1 MTVSPLVS
9 IIVPAY
15 NTGRYIGEMLECCR
29 VQTWH
34 NIEVVVVDDGS
45 PDDTAHVA
53 RAYCELDARF
63 RLALQS
69 NRGVSAARNKGIGL
83 ASGEKLLFLDSDDT
97 FEPDLVAKCL
107 ETLERTG
114 AEAVLYGYADGT
126 LDAPGRPHEFEIS
139 GVYKGR
145 QIVERLVPHFIG
157 HSFEDIEAW
166 IRGEKGMR
174 QGKEHT
180 ALWRAMIDAETV
192 RANSLTFDET
202 MSLGEDTLFINE
214 YLIHADSV
222 AVLDECL
229 YYLRQ
234 RDGSANATSNGN
246 PVLMLENKLKV
257 IRAREKV
264 GAAAL
269 REKGFD
275 LWPFWRGTNVL
286 SLLQLCLE
294 LGKRRSLGCRE
305 GWQQL
310 KRFESDPS
318 VRKSLAEYKPKGG
331 GIRSLPFRMVKAGML
346 PMLYI
351 LARFAP
357 TRVL

>member
-1 MTVSPLVS
+1 MMHTPLVS
-9 IIVPAY
+9 IIVSAY

-29 VQTWH
+29 VQTWT
-34 NIEVVVVDDGS
+34 NIEVVIVDDGS
-45 PDDTAHVA
+45 TDETARVA
-53 RAYCELDARF
+53 ESYCESDARF
-63 RLALQS
+63 RLSKQP
-69 NRGVSAARNKGIGL
+69 NRGVSAARNNGL
-83 ASGEKLLFLDSDDT
+83 GFIRGEKMLFLDSDDT
-97 FEPDLVAKCL
+97 FEPTLVEKCL
-107 ETLERTG
+107 ETLGGTG
-114 AEAVLYGYADGT
+114 AEAVLYGYADGMLT
-126 LDAPGRPHEFEIS
+126 APGKPHEFEIS
-139 GVYKGR
+139 GIYEGR
-145 QIVERLVPHFIG
+145 AIVERLVPHFIG

-192 RANSLTFDET
+192 RANGLAFDES

-234 RDGSANATSNGN
+234 RDGSANATSNGD

-257 IRAREKV
+257 IRARERI

-269 REKGFD
+269 REKQVD

-286 SLLQLCLE
+286 SVLQLCLG
-294 LGKRRSLGCRE
+294 LAKRRDLGCHE
-305 GWQQL
+305 GWRQL
-310 KRFESDPS
+310 ERFEDDPF
-318 VRKSLAEYKPKGG
+318 VRRALAEYKPRGG
-331 GIRSLPFRMVKAGML
+331 VRSLPFRMLKVGML
-346 PMLYI
+346 PALYFI
-351 LARFAP
+351 ARLAPSR
-357 TRVL
+357 LC